1 MEIGEKIRK
10 ERIDIGLTQQELGDR
25 LGVSQAMIGQYE
37 NGTRKPKLETLAKIA
52 DALKI
57 PLNYLLTDQEITV
70 EILKADGTTDVIG
83 SGWGA
88 VRKAE
93 KEMSEKIEYFIS
105 NAPTGRYKKL
115 LIHFNKLNLSG
126 QNEAIKQVELLTKI
140 PEYRKDN

>member
-93 KEMSEKIEYFIS
+93 KEMSEKIEYFTS
-105 NAPTGRYKKL
+105 NAPTGRYKNL
-115 LIHFNKLNLSG
+115 LIRFNKLNLSG